1 MEPALPKPKPKPLKI
16 EMLRIANLKRY
27 PENAYKHS
35 PEPNA
40 PIKGDIAELGWTTP
54 ILIDADNTV
63 IDGHDRLQ
71 AAEQCGMG
79 EVPVIRPAHLN
90 PEQAQACRIADNHLT
105 ELGGWE
111 HGMLS
116 AELEALR
123 AVDLD
128 LELKGFDWNA
138 LEDLLAAEDACGTAD
153 EQGQLDE
160 RQGGSVQCPACGHAL
175 NA

>member
-1 MEPALPKPKPKPLKI
+1 MLPVA
-16 EMLRIANLKRY
+16 ELKRY
-27 PENAYKHS
+27 PENPHTRS
-35 PEPNA
+35 PEQIA
-40 PIKGDIAELGWTTP
+40 PIKGSIGELGWMTP

-71 AAEQCGMG
+71 AAEQRGMG
-79 EVPVIRPAHLN
+79 EVPVIRLAHLS
-90 PEQAQACRIADNHLT
+90 PEQAQACRIADNRLT
-105 ELGGWE
+105 APGGWE

-128 LELKGFDWNA
+128 LELTGFDRKA
-138 LEDLLAAEDACGTAD
+138 LADLLAAEDTRATAD

-160 RQGGSVQCPACGHAL
+160 RQGRSVQCPACGHPFSA
-175 NA
+175 